1 MSKIEV
7 VGPRDLL
14 LSVLGTVRQSGVLQ
28 IDADLKESI
37 EPGVEAALRPQTLD
51 GRVLAE
57 RLFLEDLKLN
67 IDRLL
72 ELLPKVPTRESYLSP
87 ERAVNAIASF
97 TKDGLVAEADAPKDD
112 AAGDDRRRYY
122 RITPLGK
129 RVVKAEAER
138 LAGLATLARD
148 RKLI

>member
-1 MSKIEV
+1 MIIKMSKIEI

-14 LSVLGTVRQSGVLQ
+14 LSVLETVRQSGVLQ

-87 ERAVNAIASF
+87 ERAVNAIASLV
-97 TKDGLVAEADAPKDD
+97 KKHLDAREEQSRRRGALQGEIGIQDGL
-112 AAGDDRRRYY
+112 
-122 RITPLGK
+122 
-129 RVVKAEAER
+129 R
-138 LAGLATLARD
+138 LAGRSLMVLERME
-148 RKLI
+148 